1 MAVESVSS
9 VSPIMSRA
17 PLTRPEP
24 PVETTPEPRVE
35 ERETRVSVRPVA
47 NDAEGSLRE
56 ASAAISRAASAG
68 EQAPADQRAA
78 AEAYNAQ
85 AVARDELARQ
95 QQGNGART
103 LDVLA

>member
-1 MAVESVSS
+1 
-9 VSPIMSRA
+9 MSRA
-17 PLTRPEP
+17 PLIKPERPA
-24 PVETTPEPRVE
+24 ETATEPRVE
-35 ERETRVSVRPVA
+35 EAGTRVSVRPVA
-47 NDAEGSLRE
+47 NDVEGSLRE